1 MNDIMKTIK
10 SLEESCLLIKGV
22 TEIIKN
28 EAKKQKAGFLGTLLG
43 TLGAILLENTL
54 IAKGKIGASEGTVWV
69 G

>member
-28 EAKKQKAGFLGTLLG
+28 EAKKQNAGFLGTLLG

-54 IAKGKIGASEGTVWV
+54 TAKGKIRASEGTVRV